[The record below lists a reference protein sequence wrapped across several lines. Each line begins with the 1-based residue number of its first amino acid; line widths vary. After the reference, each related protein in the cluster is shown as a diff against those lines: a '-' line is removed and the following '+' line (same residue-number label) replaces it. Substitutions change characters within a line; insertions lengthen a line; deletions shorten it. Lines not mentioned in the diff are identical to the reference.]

1 MTLPTSGPLSLQ
13 QIAKEFQG
21 NDPVSLSQYY
31 AGGTLVP
38 AGTVGTNGP
47 VPSSGP
53 ISIWNF
59 YGTSSPV
66 DITYY
71 LIGAGGT
78 SSNDNSGGAS
88 GAGAAVGKLSVIS
101 GIPAIITVGQQGA
114 AANGAQGGTTSIIYN
129 GSTIAYATGGFG
141 NGGPPCGFCS
151 GPVQYSVGQGYG
163 GSLQLSG
170 GYGGGWNNSPRA
182 GGNGASGVF
191 NGVTYYAAGGGG
203 SGCDSDPTTNPGGA
217 GGGAW
222 AGSGGTGYRS
232 GHGGAG
238 GNYGAGG
245 GGSGNYY
252 GGAGAGAGGVSVIT
266 YVSLTQRA
274 TGGTVTSSG
283 SGASTVWQ
291 HVFTSSGSFIAN

>member
-1 MTLPTSGPLSLQ
+1 MIPIPASFT
-13 QIAKEFQG
+13 I
-21 NDPVSLSQYY
+21 NYY
-31 AGGTLVP
+31 G
-38 AGTVGTNGP
+38 
-47 VPSSGP
+47 
-53 ISIWNF
+53 
-59 YGTSSPV
+59 
-66 DITYY
+66 
-71 LIGAGGT
+71 IGAGGT
-78 SSNDNSGGAS
+78 SSNDTSGGAS
-88 GAGAAVGKLSVIS
+88 GAGAVVGQSEVTTGVSVAIAVGA
-101 GIPAIITVGQQGA
+101 PGA

-141 NGGPPCGFCS
+141 NGGPPCGGCS

-170 GYGGGWNNSPRA
+170 GYGGGWNNNPRA
-182 GGNGASGVF
+182 GGNGASGAF

-203 SGCDSDPTTNPGGA
+203 SGCDSNPTTNPGGA

-222 AGSGGTGYRS
+222 AGSGGTGYLS

-252 GGAGAGAGGVSVIT
+252 GGAGTGAPGVMVIT
-266 YVSLTQRA
+266 YTSPIQRA

-291 HVFTSSGSFIAN
+291 HVFTSSGAFTVN

>member
-38 AGTVGTNGP
+38 PGTVGTNGP

-78 SSNDNSGGAS
+78 SSNDTSGGAS

-151 GPVQYSVGQGYG
+151 GPVQYSVGHGYG

-170 GYGGGWNNSPRA
+170 GYGGGWNNNPPGGA
-182 GGNGASGVF
+182 GGSGTF
-191 NGVTYYAAGGGG
+191 NGVAYYAAGGGG
-203 SGCDSDPTTNPGGA
+203 SGADFGQTDNPGGS

-222 AGSGGTGYRS
+222 AGAGGAGHRS

-238 GNYGAGG
+238 GAYGGGG

-266 YVSLTQRA
+266 YISPTQRA

-291 HVFTSSGSFIAN
+291 HVFTSSGSFVAN